1 MPKVDYIVCSQV
13 ADVSLVNAPHIVPG
27 SLTANCSRCG
37 EPVLVS
43 PSALEIHHDNS
54 DSQFLCL
61 QCGLAGMKKDGGV
74 AYDLIKH
81 SVAPSGAFATPSL
94 PERLLRE
101 RIRRKLAGDKAAY
114 KMMSNVAHPPLGELT
129 KYR

>member
-13 ADVSLVNAPHIVPG
+13 ADVCLVNAPYIVPG

-43 PSALEIHHDNS
+43 PSAGEIRHDNP

-61 QCGLAGMKKDGGV
+61 QCGLASMKKDGGEI
-74 AYDLIKH
+74 AGI
-81 SVAPSGAFATPSL
+81 TPAQ
-94 PERLLRE
+94 
-101 RIRRKLAGDKAAY
+101 RKEIEEYLNK
-114 KMMSNVAHPPLGELT
+114 SPL
-129 KYR
+129 